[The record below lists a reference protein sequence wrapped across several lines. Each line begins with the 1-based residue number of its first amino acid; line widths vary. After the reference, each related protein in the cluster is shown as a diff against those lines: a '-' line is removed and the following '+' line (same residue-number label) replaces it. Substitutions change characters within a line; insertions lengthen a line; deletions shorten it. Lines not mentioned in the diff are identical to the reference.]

1 MVNPSGAGGASGD
14 SGGPAKEQKAPPP
27 GTVPAGDDA
36 LESKATTSPAAS
48 PSDEVG
54 APKSPDKETPDAT
67 TTGDASGTQ
76 AGDSAALSS
85 TADAAVADA
94 TTPADSASAASGPS
108 AETSPTTTDDYGP
121 GSPYYAYGYD
131 SQGPEGYTPY
141 PGEDSTSATTTSA
154 ATTSAPAA
162 GAAYTSSDSSYES
175 SGDED
180 EDEEGGGPVKPFLEH
195 LEDLRW
201 TLVKSVSAVVIGM
214 IVCLVAS
221 NYLVAFL
228 MWPLH
233 LSEKFFQRNRTDVAL
248 VAGTNVL
255 TRLPLE
261 TFGGTNLW
269 GTNPVGSL
277 HLVPLT
283 VGSNTVLAVQPHYGE
298 PDVPPP
304 SMVIVKNYGPIEG
317 VMVAL
322 KLALY
327 GGLVVSSPFVFYFIG
342 AFILPALHVHEKK
355 ILYRAVAY
363 GTGLFLLGVVFCY
376 FVVMVLAIGAT
387 VEFSRWLGFGA
398 DEWRGDAYI
407 SFVVKFMLGMGLAFE
422 LPVVILVLVK
432 IGILDYEKLKG
443 FRQWAI
449 IGNLVLSAF
458 VTPSGDPFTMLAMAL
473 PLQLLYEMSVAVA
486 WYWEWK
492 ERRRAGTST

>member
-1 MVNPSGAGGASGD
+1 VKEAAAT
-14 SGGPAKEQKAPPP
+14 PAEAAPAEP
-27 GTVPAGDDA
+27 VPAGS
-36 LESKATTSPAAS
+36 EST
-48 PSDEVG
+48 
-54 APKSPDKETPDAT
+54 
-67 TTGDASGTQ
+67 
-76 AGDSAALSS
+76 
-85 TADAAVADA
+85 
-94 TTPADSASAASGPS
+94 
-108 AETSPTTTDDYGP
+108 PTTEYGP

-141 PGEDSTSATTTSA
+141 PGEDTSSASPAETAPATTA
-154 ATTSAPAA
+154 IVEAT
-162 GAAYTSSDSSYES
+162 ES
-175 SGDED
+175 SESGLEEE

-228 MWPLH
+228 MWPLR
-233 LSEKFFQRNRTDVAL
+233 LSEKFFQRNRTDVAV

-255 TRLPLE
+255 TRVPLE
-261 TFGGTNLW
+261 EFGGTNVW
-269 GTNPVGSL
+269 GTNRIGSF
-277 HLVPLT
+277 HLVPVV
-283 VGSNTVLAVQPHYGE
+283 VGSNTVLALQPHYGE

-304 SMVIVKNYGPIEG
+304 SMVVIKNYGPIEG

-327 GGLVVSSPFVFYFIG
+327 GGLVVSSPFVFYFLG

-355 ILYRAVAY
+355 ILFRAVAY

-376 FVVMVLAIGAT
+376 LIVMVLAIGAT

-407 SFVVKFMLGMGLAFE
+407 SFVIKFMLGMGLAFE

-492 ERRRAGTST
+492 ERRKAASGA

>member
-1 MVNPSGAGGASGD
+1 MANPSGAGGGSGD
-14 SGGPAKEQKAPPP
+14 SGGPAKETKAPPEGTIPTGTPDPDSSGEP
-27 GTVPAGDDA
+27 GASAPAEA
-36 LESKATTSPAAS
+36 PLEPDGPARPVTPATAPPEGGSAAS
-48 PSDEVG
+48 PTAG
-54 APKSPDKETPDAT
+54 A
-67 TTGDASGTQ
+67 
-76 AGDSAALSS
+76 
-85 TADAAVADA
+85 
-94 TTPADSASAASGPS
+94 PADSPANTTSTPAGEASTSP
-108 AETSPTTTDDYGP
+108 AETSPAPGGEYGP

-141 PGEDSTSATTTSA
+141 PGEDTASPA
-154 ATTSAPAA
+154 APAAAESSAPAA
-162 GAAYTSSDSSYES
+162 SESSDTEVW
-175 SGDED
+175 DE

-228 MWPLH
+228 MWPLK
-233 LSEKFFQRNRTDVAL
+233 LSEKFFQRNRTDVAV

-255 TRLPLE
+255 TRVQLE
-261 TFGGTNLW
+261 EFGGTNVW
-269 GTNPVGSL
+269 GTNRIGSFHLMPV
-277 HLVPLT
+277 V
-283 VGSNTVLAVQPHYGE
+283 VGSNTVLALQPHYGE

-304 SMVIVKNYGPIEG
+304 SLVVIKNYGPIEG

-327 GGLVVSSPFVFYFIG
+327 GGLVVASPFVFYFLG

-355 ILYRAVAY
+355 ILFRAVAY
-363 GTGLFLLGVVFCY
+363 GTGLFLLGVAFCY
-376 FVVMVLAIGAT
+376 LIVMVLAIGAT

-407 SFVVKFMLGMGLAFE
+407 SFVIKFMLGMGLTFE

-473 PLQLLYEMSVAVA
+473 PLQLLYEISVAVA

-492 ERRRAGTST
+492 ERRKAGAAG

>member
-1 MVNPSGAGGASGD
+1 MENASAAGGVSGD
-14 SGGPAKEQKAPPP
+14 SGGPAKDKLTPPE
-27 GTVPAGDDA
+27 GTVPAGDVSPETKPADPA
-36 LESKATTSPAAS
+36 PAAS
-48 PSDEVG
+48 EAAPEGSAEG
-54 APKSPDKETPDAT
+54 AVSAAAPAAPEGGGAEAAANPRKEAVENSGGQASAEQGTSQE
-67 TTGDASGTQ
+67 TGRP
-76 AGDSAALSS
+76 AGDSSAGDS
-85 TADAAVADA
+85 T
-94 TTPADSASAASGPS
+94 
-108 AETSPTTTDDYGP
+108 DYGP

-141 PGEDSTSATTTSA
+141 PGEDTSA
-154 ATTSAPAA
+154 AASEAAAVAEPAA
-162 GAAYTSSDSSYES
+162 ASSSENEETDVW
-175 SGDED
+175 ED

-228 MWPLH
+228 MWPLR

-255 TRLPLE
+255 ARVQLAD
-261 TFGGTNLW
+261 FGGTNVW
-269 GTNPVGSL
+269 GTNNIGSFHLTPV
-277 HLVPLT
+277 V
-283 VGSNTVLAVQPHYGE
+283 VGSNTVLALQPHYGE

-304 SMVIVKNYGPIEG
+304 SMVVIKNYGPIEG

-327 GGLVVSSPFVFYFIG
+327 GGLVVASPFVFYFLG

-376 FVVMVLAIGAT
+376 LVVMVLAIGAT

-407 SFVVKFMLGMGLAFE
+407 SFVIKFMLGMGLTFE

-432 IGILDYEKLKG
+432 IGILDYEKLKN

-458 VTPSGDPFTMLAMAL
+458 VTPSGDPFTMLAMAA
-473 PLQLLYEMSVAVA
+473 PLQLLYELSVAVA

-492 ERRRAGTST
+492 ERRAAASGAAK